1 MFSFY
6 NYVAADASV
15 PVLWMT
21 TPMVI
26 PPNTTAL
33 TTCFHVQTI
42 AEVSSFTENLFIENV
57 LGFSSKCGGNVL
69 RIIIIKIGRQ
79 CKADRE

>member
-15 PVLWMT
+15 PVLWMS
-21 TPMVI
+21 TPIVI
-26 PPNTTAL
+26 APNTTAL

-42 AEVSSFTENLFIENV
+42 AEVAALTEMLYIGNLF
-57 LGFSSKCGGNVL
+57 GFGGKCGGNVL
-69 RIIIIKIGRQ
+69 KLARYWQYDNIH
-79 CKADRE
+79 